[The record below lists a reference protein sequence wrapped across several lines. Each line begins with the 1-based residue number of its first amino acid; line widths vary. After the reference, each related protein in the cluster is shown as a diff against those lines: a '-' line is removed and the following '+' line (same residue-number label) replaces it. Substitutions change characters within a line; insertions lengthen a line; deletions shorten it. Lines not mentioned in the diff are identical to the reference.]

1 MNSIELGEAE
11 PSSAP
16 SRTGAS
22 GGVAQVEGV
31 DGGVAELLSP
41 ATEIKVYLSVVIPA
55 YNEERRLLDTL
66 VRVHDYLS
74 HRDFSFE
81 ILVVDDGSADGTA
94 RIVDRFAQEHDG
106 VRLIRNDRNRGKG
119 YSVQHGVLS
128 AWGRDILFSDA
139 DLSTPIEE
147 CERLLPCISSGEYD
161 IAIGSRAMAES
172 NLELRQPFYRE
183 WMGRTFNRIVQ
194 HLTVRGIV
202 DTQCGFKAF
211 RGDVARQLFRKQTLT
226 GFAFDV
232 EILFLAQKAGFKIM
246 EVPITWRNSADSRLN
261 PVRDSL
267 RMLRE
272 VMIIRLNDWRGVYEE
287 PEEHVEMIK
296 EDHV

>member
-1 MNSIELGEAE
+1 MNSIELGETE

-16 SRTGAS
+16 GGPGAS
-22 GGVAQVEGV
+22 GGAAQAE
-31 DGGVAELLSP
+31 DPAGGAGQLSAP
-41 ATEIKVYLSVVIPA
+41 TTAIKTYLSVVIPA

-66 VRVHDYLS
+66 ARVHEYLS

-81 ILVVDDGSADGTA
+81 ILVVDDGSEDDTA
-94 RIVDRFAQEHDG
+94 GIVERFAQEHEG
-106 VRLIRNDRNRGKG
+106 VRLICNDRNRGKG
-119 YSVQHGVLS
+119 YSVRHGVLS

-172 NLELRQPFYRE
+172 NLEVRQPFYRE
-183 WMGRTFNRIVQ
+183 WMGRMFNRIVQ
-194 HLTVRGIV
+194 RLTVRGIV

-211 RGDVARQLFRKQTLT
+211 RGDVARQLFQKQTLT

-232 EILFLAQKAGFKIM
+232 EILFLAQKAGFNIM

-272 VMIIRLNDWRGVYEE
+272 VITVRCNDWRGIYEE
-287 PEEHVEMIK
+287 PAEHVEMIK